1 MLIRDAELWGKGRA
15 DLRIA
20 EGQIAAIGTLAAL
33 PGEAVVDARGGA
45 LLPGLHDHH
54 IHLAA
59 HAVAR
64 ASLPCGP
71 PAVTSEADLAAAL
84 AQPGEG
90 WLRGIGYHESVAGL
104 PDALTIDRLQAER
117 PVRIQHRSG
126 RMWLLNSRALDLLL
140 ALDAPPPGL
149 ERIDG
154 RWTGRLFDED
164 GWLRRV
170 LGGTPPALDAVGDE
184 LARHG
189 VTGVTDMS
197 PGNDGASLAW
207 FAAERAAARLPQHL
221 VAAGTLALADT
232 PPPPGIAVGPAK
244 LHLHENA
251 LPDFDQ
257 CVAFLRA
264 AHDQGRAI
272 ASHCT
277 TETELVFTLAAL
289 AQAGARPGDRIE
301 HAGITPDLLLEQMV
315 ELGVQVVSQPHFIA
329 ERGDH
334 YLRDVEP
341 RERPLLYR
349 LSAFARAGLVLAAGS
364 DAPYGVADPWAAMRA
379 AVSRETPNGAIIGQ
393 DEALTPEAALALYLA
408 DPLDLRRQRAVTVGS
423 PADLCLLD
431 RPWAQARDRLLAQ
444 DVAMTWIAG
453 SVVHDRVDQTPA

>member
-20 EGQIAAIGTLAAL
+20 EGRIAAIGALAPL
-33 PGEAVVDARGGA
+33 PDEPVIEARGGA

-71 PAVTSEADLAAAL
+71 LAVTSEADLAAAL

-104 PDALTIDRLQAER
+104 PDALTIDRWQAER

-126 RMWLLNSRALDLLL
+126 RMWLLNSRALGLLL

-170 LGGTPPALDAVGDE
+170 LGGTPPALDAVGTE

-197 PGNDGASLAW
+197 PGNDGSSLRY
-207 FAAERAAARLPQHL
+207 FAAERAAGHLPQHL
-221 VAAGTLALADT
+221 VAAGTLALGDS

-277 TETELVFTLAAL
+277 TETELVFEV
-289 AQAGARPGDRIE
+289 P
-301 HAGITPDLLLEQMV
+301 PDFSWVTE
-315 ELGVQVVSQPHFIA
+315 GVRFHCDLKRQ
-329 ERGDH
+329 
-334 YLRDVEP
+334 
-341 RERPLLYR
+341 
-349 LSAFARAGLVLAAGS
+349 
-364 DAPYGVADPWAAMRA
+364 
-379 AVSRETPNGAIIGQ
+379 
-393 DEALTPEAALALYLA
+393 
-408 DPLDLRRQRAVTVGS
+408 LRRRV
-423 PADLCLLD
+423 
-431 RPWAQARDRLLAQ
+431 RL
-444 DVAMTWIAG
+444 
-453 SVVHDRVDQTPA
+453 RRF

>member
-20 EGQIAAIGTLAAL
+20 EGRIAAIGALAPL
-33 PGEAVVDARGGA
+33 PDEPVIEARGGA

-71 PAVTSEADLAAAL
+71 LAVTSEADLAAAL

-104 PDALTIDRLQAER
+104 PDALTIDRWQAER

-126 RMWLLNSRALDLLL
+126 RMWLLNSRALGLLL

-170 LGGTPPALDAVGDE
+170 LGGTPPALDAVGTE

-197 PGNDGASLAW
+197 PGNDGSSLRY
-207 FAAERAAARLPQHL
+207 FAAERAAAPTSTSASPSCAPRMIR
-221 VAAGTLALADT
+221 GERS
-232 PPPPGIAVGPAK
+232 PAIVRPRPNWSSPSPRW
-244 LHLHENA
+244 HRPA
-251 LPDFDQ
+251 
-257 CVAFLRA
+257 R
-264 AHDQGRAI
+264 GRATGSNMP
-272 ASHCT
+272 ASPPMRCWSRWSS
-277 TETELVFTLAAL
+277 LAC
-289 AQAGARPGDRIE
+289 R
-301 HAGITPDLLLEQMV
+301 
-315 ELGVQVVSQPHFIA
+315 
-329 ERGDH
+329 
-334 YLRDVEP
+334 
-341 RERPLLYR
+341 
-349 LSAFARAGLVLAAGS
+349 
-364 DAPYGVADPWAAMRA
+364 W
-379 AVSRETPNGAIIGQ
+379 
-393 DEALTPEAALALYLA
+393 
-408 DPLDLRRQRAVTVGS
+408 
-423 PADLCLLD
+423 
-431 RPWAQARDRLLAQ
+431 
-444 DVAMTWIAG
+444 
-453 SVVHDRVDQTPA
+453 